1 MQHNIQNLKKNEP
14 IRQIY
19 TPIKTTLYDLVEAV
33 SGTVNP
39 ENNQLVSKIV
49 LDLLNTGWS
58 NVRIQ

>member
-1 MQHNIQNLKKNEP
+1 MKHNGQNLKKDES
-14 IRQIY
+14 IRQIH
-19 TPIKTTLYDLVEAV
+19 TPIKTTLYDLIEAV

-49 LDLLNTGWS
+49 LDLLNTGRS